1 MKQMEPVQ
9 YCVLL
14 VKNVELQLQVTI
26 FVKSLFMFFEGMFL
40 SLLVKLINV
49 MPGGISNM
57 VKLMKNSGIYCWQ

>member
-49 MPGGISNM
+49 MPGGHI
-57 VKLMKNSGIYCWQ
+57 KHG